1 MNAIERVVQSL
12 QDLLAQVPELVQ
24 PLVVALAGAV
34 PFVEG
39 EVGAMLGVLGGLNP
53 VLAALAAAAGNFLS
67 VLGVVLLGSGVRQRV
82 TARRAAPSTTAQGAA
97 AGGTAGGTAAGA
109 AGAGTAGGAATAV
122 AEAPA
127 RPESKGKQRLR
138 RYLVRFGV
146 PGASILGP
154 LALPTQIT
162 AATLVASG
170 VRKGWV
176 LLWQAVAIVL
186 WTTLATVSAWAALQ
200 VVGPA

>member
-1 MNAIERVVQSL
+1 VNPVERVVQGL
-12 QDLLAQVPELVQ
+12 QDLLAHVPELVQ

-39 EVGAMLGVLGGLNP
+39 EGGALLGVLGGLHP
-53 VLAALAAAAGNFLS
+53 VVAAVAAAAGNFLC
-67 VLGVVLLGSGVRQRV
+67 VLAVVSLGSGVRARV
-82 TARRAAPSTTAQGAA
+82 TARRAA
-97 AGGTAGGTAAGA
+97 AGGAVPSADAAFV
-109 AGAGTAGGAATAV
+109 AGAGEGARGSTGTATAV
-122 AEAPA
+122 APA
-127 RPESKGKQRLR
+127 RPESKGRQRLR

-146 PGASILGP
+146 PGASLLGP
-154 LALPTQIT
+154 LALPTQLT

-186 WTTLATVSAWAALQ
+186 WTTLATVSAWAALH
-200 VVGPA
+200 VVLPAT